1 MQELIRLLASP
12 WVATIATIAG
22 WALAVFLYGRS
33 RISGIIAIQSH
44 QVSMIGGGD
53 AVFPADIS
61 VQYRG
66 TPVPRLSSSTVWIW
80 NAGRKTVKGTDIVPH
95 DPLQLRFGGDV
106 LDVKVK
112 KVSRDV
118 VRITVRTSLETGET
132 VGYGFEFLDPGDGG
146 VLEVLHTGSAKAP
159 ECSGTIMGIPKGL
172 QYWGRAWG
180 SSASSRRERRV
191 FRSMFTVM
199 FILGLVLI
207 VTGILGN
214 QYIEEVLPFL
224 TDLSEPD
231 MPGWAK
237 VLFGLLTSSFS
248 ALLLWGLGRRS
259 PSSLDVR

>member
-12 WVATIATIAG
+12 WVATIAG
-22 WALAVFLYGRS
+22 WALAVFLYRRS

-44 QVSMIGGGD
+44 EVSMIGGGD
-53 AVFPADIS
+53 AVFPAEIS

-66 TPVPRLSSSTVWIW
+66 TPVPRLTSSTVCIW
-80 NAGRKTVKGTDIVPH
+80 NAGRKTVKGADIVPH

-112 KVSRDV
+112 KVSRGV
-118 VRITVRTSLETGET
+118 VRITVGTSPETGET
-132 VGYGFEFLDPGDGG
+132 VRYGFEFLDPGDGG

-180 SSASSRRERRV
+180 SSASSRRDRKVNRFV
-191 FRSMFTVM
+191 FTVM

-207 VTGILGN
+207 VTGILGD

-224 TDLSEPD
+224 PDLSEPD
-231 MPGWAK
+231 MPGWAQ
-237 VLFGLLTSSFS
+237 VLFGLLASSFS